1 MDVNND
7 SIEDKETEENLN
19 GIPVAEDEPIY
30 AISDF
35 EGRYDYYIR
44 FLMDIGFLDKE
55 KLKNIITNNCN
66 NEEEEKKICE
76 AFFNGN
82 PEDFFNIACYY
93 THNEDEKQKY
103 IKHIQQ
109 NKTRLEWLIKHFTTN
124 VIKQV
129 INKDFKG
136 KIVVNGDLYSD
147 RLMVLL
153 MNRTERL
160 NWPDGERTIS
170 CENVKKLTTDINTS
184 CYDLLK
190 TLNEKLNSDEED
202 ESFFLIAGNHDLYAC
217 DVTLNLPDKDDCLKD
232 IKNHTLNFPDKD
244 DYLKDIKNHTLQN
257 LSLLKFAKF
266 KKGDKTIVFKH
277 SPHLNEKDLERIKS
291 NESQHI
297 RDKIIRQNIKD
308 KDRKEPK
315 HSYYWK
321 YANNQLQKYDVNEE
335 RIFCDQTQDNENIN
349 KQLQKNNYYMVFGH
363 CGITESNS
371 STFSIIDK
379 RWDRYRYSK
388 FSIDKKQLKHEV
400 YGAENKRITIFNIAN
415 FEKTKRRDEKFNN
428 KKLSIV
434 PNNKIYF
441 QKQKKNLDVLQPS
454 EVDSFSINNK
464 VPKRDMGS
472 QTEHEMEFQYQPRSS
487 LNKVDRSNSYS
498 NSCCN
503 KIYNICG

>member
-7 SIEDKETEENLN
+7 SIEDKEKEENSN

-124 VIKQV
+124 VIKQT

-147 RLMVLL
+147 RLVVLL
-153 MNRTERL
+153 MNRTEYL
-160 NWPDGERTIS
+160 NWPNGERTIS
-170 CENVKKLTTDINTS
+170 CENVKNLTTDINTS
-184 CYDLLK
+184 CYYLLK

-232 IKNHTLNFPDKD
+232 IKNHTL
-244 DYLKDIKNHTLQN
+244 QN

-291 NESQHI
+291 NESQCI

-363 CGITESNS
+363 CGTTESNS
-371 STFSIIDK
+371 STFSIIDR

-400 YGAENKRITIFNIAN
+400 YSAENKRITTFNIAN

-434 PNNKIYF
+434 PNDKIYF
-441 QKQKKNLDVLQPS
+441 QQQKKHFDVLNIS
-454 EVDSFSINNK
+454 NVNSLSINNK

-472 QTEHEMEFQYQPRSS
+472 QTENKIEFSKQIEFTHDDVNSS
-487 LNKVDRSNSYS
+487 KSVCGLK
-498 NSCCN
+498 SCCD